1 MLRDLPMGEGAFIG
15 AFMQPK
21 PVALKVLDIISIILL
36 GVATYL
42 ALVFAPTE
50 LVMGDVQRVFTST
63 LAPPG
68 LHYLASSSQRYSV

>member
-21 PVALKVLDIISIILL
+21 PVALKVLDTISIILL

-42 ALVFAPTE
+42 ALVFAPT
-50 LVMGDVQRVFTST
+50 
-63 LAPPG
+63 
-68 LHYLASSSQRYSV
+68 